1 MHHIVRLAFAGL
13 VAAALGGCTSA
24 NVGNM
29 SMFGGDLAKP
39 SVVLVS
45 DFDVP
50 ANAVALDRG
59 FAAKLKRNMKGAS
72 DQTMRGEVARRV
84 SATIAET
91 VVAKLREAGIEALPG
106 NRSLAIEGQTTL
118 VIGGNVRSIDEGNRT
133 RRNLIGF
140 GAGKSSVTVDVQVA
154 HLSSGESKNVLTF
167 SAEAESARRPG
178 AVATAPVGA
187 AVGAAATVASTAGGL
202 ASERLSADVEAQARR
217 IGTTIAD
224 RIIAFAAEQGW
235 VRRTAA

>member
-50 ANAVALDRG
+50 GNAVALDRG

-84 SATIAET
+84 GATITET